1 MKIFLRSLL
10 SAFLF
15 TSLWSSWAYFANSNK
30 GIEGAK
36 KAAITQGSFTL
47 INSFVYTLILEYLLQ
62 RLGKERAW
70 IAFLIPNLIVTLIL
84 PLLHILR
91 GTPNVLFTVTPVLFI
106 IYLISG
112 LYVLSKSKD
121 KKTA

>member
-10 SAFLF
+10 SAF
-15 TSLWSSWAYFANSNK
+15 YFA
-30 GIEGAK
+30 
-36 KAAITQGSFTL
+36 
-47 INSFVYTLILEYLLQ
+47 
-62 RLGKERAW
+62 
-70 IAFLIPNLIVTLIL
+70 
-84 PLLHILR
+84 
-91 GTPNVLFTVTPVLFI
+91 VTPVLFI